1 MPELTEE
8 SLKAVRLEVLE
19 LQNSYDEKLIT
30 GLRHLVLGQVDEA
43 RNILLELADI
53 EHDLT
58 YIKSYLQD
66 NYKLVVSL
74 H

>member
-1 MPELTEE
+1 MPELNEE
-8 SLKAVRLEVLE
+8 TLKAVKLEVLE

-53 EHDLT
+53 ERDLT

>member
-1 MPELTEE
+1 MPELNED
-8 SLKAVRLEVLE
+8 SLQAVKLEVLA
-19 LQNSYDEKLIT
+19 LQMTYDEKLIT

-43 RNILLELADI
+43 KRILFELADI
-53 EHDLT
+53 EKDLT

>member
-1 MPELTEE
+1 MPELNEE
-8 SLKAVRLEVLE
+8 TLQAVKLEVLE

>member
-1 MPELTEE
+1 MPELNEE
-8 SLKAVRLEVLE
+8 SLQAVKLEVLA
-19 LQNSYDEKLIT
+19 LQMTYDEKLIT

-43 RNILLELADI
+43 KRILFELADI
-53 EHDLT
+53 EKDLT